1 MPITMPAEWARQ
13 SAVLLSWPH
22 SDTDWAYMLDD
33 VKRCFRH
40 IAEAVID
47 GGEKL
52 IIVAPDIDEV
62 KYDLE
67 GVDISNTLFLPMPT
81 NDTWARD
88 FGAITIVDDGCLKL
102 CNFKF
107 NAWGLKFAADK
118 DNLITSRMAKAG
130 AFAVPVVNCL
140 NFVLEGGSIESDGCG
155 TILTTSECLLSENRN
170 GEFSR
175 HQIEDCLAQRL
186 GAQRVLWLDNGALL
200 GDDTD
205 SHIDT
210 LARFVDPHTI
220 AYVKCYDPADDH
232 FAELEAMERQLQAM
246 TDVDGNRYRL
256 VPLPLPRPIHDEDGL
271 RLPATYANFLIM
283 NSRVLVPVYADEVND
298 ARALETLAGC
308 FPGREIVPI
317 DCRALIQQH
326 GSLHCVTMQFP
337 EGVIN

>member
-33 VKRCFRH
+33 VKRCFRY
-40 IAEAVID
+40 IAEAIID

-220 AYVKCYDPADDH
+220 AYVKCYDPSDDH

-326 GSLHCVTMQFP
+326 GSLHCVIMQFP

>member
-1 MPITMPAEWARQ
+1 
-13 SAVLLSWPH
+13 
-22 SDTDWAYMLDD
+22 
-33 VKRCFRH
+33 
-40 IAEAVID
+40 
-47 GGEKL
+47 
-52 IIVAPDIDEV
+52 
-62 KYDLE
+62 
-67 GVDISNTLFLPMPT
+67 
-81 NDTWARD
+81 
-88 FGAITIVDDGCLKL
+88 
-102 CNFKF
+102 
-107 NAWGLKFAADK
+107 
-118 DNLITSRMAKAG
+118 MAKAG

-220 AYVKCYDPADDH
+220 AYVKCYDPSDDH